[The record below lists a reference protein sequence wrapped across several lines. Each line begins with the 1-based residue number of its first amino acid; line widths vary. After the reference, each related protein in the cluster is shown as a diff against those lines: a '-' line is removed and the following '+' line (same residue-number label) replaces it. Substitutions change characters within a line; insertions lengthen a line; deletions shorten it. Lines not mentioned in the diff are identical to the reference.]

1 MKKYIVLFALG
12 IVGFSNPT
20 FALAQSKTVD
30 VYALR
35 VQVARIMEQALAV
48 RERIKQMAY
57 ESPVQATLASTG
69 QKQVALQVGHWK
81 LEDAPW
87 ELRGLDPH
95 RQARGGGYEE
105 WQVNLRIAEET
116 KKLLEQQGIGVTILP
131 AILPST
137 YKADVFV
144 SIHADQNP
152 GAPWLSGF
160 KLAPSAYDASGKAK
174 LLSELV
180 TKEYQAATGLSAQ
193 GYIPSS
199 MTHYYAFNIEKF
211 IYAVHPKTPAVIIET
226 GYLPNPRD
234 RAVIVTNPQMS
245 AAGIANGI
253 VKFFAEQ

>member
-1 MKKYIVLFALG
+1 MAKFLVLFALG
-12 IVGFSNPT
+12 IVGFSSPT
-20 FALAQSKTVD
+20 FALAQPKIVD

-48 RERIKQMAY
+48 RERVKQMAY

-81 LEDAPW
+81 IEDAPW

-131 AILPST
+131 AILPGT

-152 GAPWLSGF
+152 GAPWMSGF
-160 KLAPSAYDASGKAK
+160 KLASSAFDASGKAAK
-174 LLSELV
+174 LSNFMA
-180 TKEYQAATGLSAQ
+180 KEYAAATGLSKET
-193 GYIPSS
+193 YIPSS
-199 MTHYYAFNIEKF
+199 MPYYYAFNIEKF
-211 IYAVHPKTPAVIIET
+211 IYAVHPTTPAVIIET
-226 GYLPNPRD
+226 GYMPNPRD
-234 RAVIVTNPQMS
+234 RAVIVTNPHMS

-253 VKFFAEQ
+253 LKFFNEQ